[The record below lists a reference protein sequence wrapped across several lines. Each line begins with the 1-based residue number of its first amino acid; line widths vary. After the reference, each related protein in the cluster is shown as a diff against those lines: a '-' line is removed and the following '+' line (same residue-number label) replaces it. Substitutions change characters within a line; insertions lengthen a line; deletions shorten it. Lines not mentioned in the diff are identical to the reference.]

1 MSLPFLSRRM
11 RELTVLDWYTNKYIT
26 VHETP
31 EEIFSQLKIGDKII
45 YAAPEM
51 KSGTLK
57 NTI

>member
-1 MSLPFLSRRM
+1 M